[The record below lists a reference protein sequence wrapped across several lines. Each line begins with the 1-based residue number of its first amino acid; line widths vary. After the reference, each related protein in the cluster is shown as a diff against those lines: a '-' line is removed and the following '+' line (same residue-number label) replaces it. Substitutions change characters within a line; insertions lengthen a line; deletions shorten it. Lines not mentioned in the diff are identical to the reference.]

1 MKKSVLTFGAA
12 AAALAMTV
20 PMTSVAADAQR
31 YSGDTRHETAIQVA
45 KAFGTAD
52 TVYLARGD
60 EQVDAVAGGKLP
72 AGPVLL
78 LNNSEAVKA
87 LVKATITELKA
98 KHVVVLGGVAG
109 VSDEA
114 AKAVSGD
121 ITFERVS
128 GATRYDTAVAISK
141 RLHPTD
147 GDGSKVYLAN
157 GMTLVDALVGGQIR
171 DDGPILLTNGSG
183 TLPATTAAEIKRLQ
197 PKEVVALGGKS
208 AVTESE
214 LSAAAKLGKG
224 DATEAKAK
232 AKAEADLLKAQREAN
247 MAVEGWFTVD
257 KGTDLKAF
265 ATKAVLS
272 DPAKKAAVETTF
284 PKVLPSDITKVA
296 DTEKIFSVDGAG
308 APGTEA
314 EALAA
319 AKDTTDA
326 KTFLGQ
332 AAIDAKNQTDP
343 KLTDVQKAESKV
355 EFEKVKAALTA
366 ANKAKADG
374 PTQEAIDKYAASAK
388 ETRIGGNTRF
398 ETAALIAEA
407 AYPGGNG
414 AMFVYG
420 ANGTAFADASVAG
433 YLDNE
438 AELRGPV
445 VLVSKE
451 TAPLVTSEYVKN
463 VEAKTPA
470 VNDFKGIGG
479 KGVISDAVLISL
491 DTLLD

>member
-20 PMTSVAADAQR
+20 PMSAVAADAQR
-31 YSGDTRHETAIQVA
+31 YSGDNRYETAIQVA

-72 AGPVLL
+72 TGPVLL
-78 LNNSEAVKA
+78 VSENAGVRA
-87 LVKATITELKA
+87 LVKSTIADLKA
-98 KHVVVLGGVAG
+98 TQVIVLGGEGA
-109 VSDEA
+109 VSDA
-114 AKAVSGD
+114 TAKAVSGS
-121 ITFERVS
+121 INYERLA
-128 GATRYDTAVAISK
+128 GANRYETAVAISK
-141 RLHPTD
+141 KLHPAD

-171 DDGPILLTNGSG
+171 NDGPILLTNGSG
-183 TLPATTAAEIKRLQ
+183 TLPASTAAEIKRLQ

-232 AKAEADLLKAQREAN
+232 AEADLLKAQREAH
-247 MAVEGWFTVD
+247 MAVEGWYTVD

-265 ATKAVLS
+265 ATKAGLS

-284 PKVLPSDITKVA
+284 PKVLLSDIAKVA

-308 APGTEA
+308 APGTET

-326 KTFLGQ
+326 KTYKGLDKIYDAVKNDSTKSETEKGKFFMNLAQ
-332 AAIDAKNQTDP
+332 AKDAVAAADKAKN
-343 KLTDVQKAESKV
+343 
-355 EFEKVKAALTA
+355 
-366 ANKAKADG
+366 DG
-374 PTQEAIDKYAASAK
+374 PTQAAIDKYAASAK
-388 ETRIGGNTRF
+388 EMRIGGNTRF

-407 AYPGGNG
+407 AYPGGKD
-414 AMFVYG
+414 AKFVYG

-433 YLDNE
+433 YLDNK
-438 AELRGPV
+438 AELQGPV

-463 VEAKTPA
+463 VEAKNKA

>member
-31 YSGDTRHETAIQVA
+31 YSGDTRYETAIQVA

-78 LNNSEAVKA
+78 LNNSDAVKA

-183 TLPATTAAEIKRLQ
+183 TLPASTAAEIKRLQ

-224 DATEAKAK
+224 DATEATAMAK
-232 AKAEADLLKAQREAN
+232 ADLEKASRQAH
-247 MAVEGWFTVD
+247 MALEGWYTVD

-265 ATKAVLS
+265 AAKVGLS
-272 DPAKKAAVETTF
+272 DSAKKAAVETTF
-284 PKVLPSDITKVA
+284 PKVLPSDIAKVG

-308 APGTEA
+308 APGTKA

-319 AKDTTDA
+319 AKGTTNA
-326 KTFLGQ
+326 MTFLGQ

-343 KLTDVQKAESKV
+343 KLTDVQKAESTVELKKV
-355 EFEKVKAALTA
+355 QAALTA
-366 ANKAKADG
+366 ADKAKHDG
-374 PTQEAIDKYAASAK
+374 PTQAAIDKYAASAK

-414 AMFVYG
+414 AKFVYG

-433 YLDNE
+433 YLDNK
-438 AELRGPV
+438 AGLQGPV

>member
-20 PMTSVAADAQR
+20 PMSAVAADAQR
-31 YSGDTRHETAIQVA
+31 YAGDNRYETAIQVA

-78 LNNSEAVKA
+78 LNNSDAVKA

-121 ITFERVS
+121 IAFERVS

-224 DATEAKAK
+224 DAATAK
-232 AKAEADLLKAQREAN
+232 AKAEADLLKAQREAH
-247 MAVEGWFTVD
+247 MAVDGWYTVN
-257 KGTDLKAF
+257 KATDLEAF
-265 ATKAVLS
+265 ATKAGL
-272 DPAKKAAVETTF
+272 DAAKKAAVETTF
-284 PKVLPSDITKVA
+284 PKVLPSDITGVA
-296 DTEKIFSVDGAG
+296 ADAKIFSVDGAG
-308 APGTEA
+308 APGTKA

-326 KTFLGQ
+326 KTYKGLTKINDEVKADTTKSSTEKAQ
-332 AAIDAKNQTDP
+332 SALDLSKANDAVTAADKAKN
-343 KLTDVQKAESKV
+343 
-355 EFEKVKAALTA
+355 
-366 ANKAKADG
+366 DG
-374 PTQEAIDKYAASAK
+374 PTQAAIDKYAASAK

-414 AMFVYG
+414 AKFVYG

-433 YLDNE
+433 YLDNK
-438 AELRGPV
+438 AELQGPV

>member
-20 PMTSVAADAQR
+20 PMSAVAADAQR
-31 YSGDTRHETAIQVA
+31 YSGDNRYETAIQVA

-72 AGPVLL
+72 DGPVLL
-78 LNNSEAVKA
+78 LNNNDAVKA
-87 LVKATITELKA
+87 LVKATIAELKA

-147 GDGSKVYLAN
+147 NDGSKVYLAN
-157 GMTLVDALVGGQIR
+157 GMTLVDALVGGQMP
-171 DDGPILLTNGSG
+171 DKGPILLTNGSG
-183 TLPATTAAEIKRLQ
+183 TLPASTAAEIKRLQ

-224 DATEAKAK
+224 DAATAKAM
-232 AKAEADLLKAQREAN
+232 AEADLLKAQREAK
-247 MAVEGWFTVD
+247 MAVEGWYTVD
-257 KGTDLKAF
+257 KGTDLEAF
-265 ATKAVLS
+265 ATAAGLS
-272 DPAKKAAVETTF
+272 DPAKKAAVKTTF
-284 PKVLPSDITKVA
+284 PKVLPGDIASVA
-296 DTEKIFSVDGAG
+296 AGAKIFSVDGAG
-308 APGTEA
+308 APGNKA

-319 AKDTTDA
+319 VKNTTDA
-326 KTFLGQ
+326 KTYKGLNKINDDIKNDATKSATEKAQ
-332 AAIDAKNQTDP
+332 SALDLSKANDAVTAADKAKN
-343 KLTDVQKAESKV
+343 
-355 EFEKVKAALTA
+355 
-366 ANKAKADG
+366 DG
-374 PTQEAIDKYAASAK
+374 PTQEAIDKYAAGAK
-388 ETRIGGNTRF
+388 EMRIGGNTRF

-407 AYPGGNG
+407 AYPGGKD
-414 AMFVYG
+414 AKFVYG

-433 YLDNE
+433 YLDNK
-438 AELRGPV
+438 AELQGPV

-451 TAPLVTSEYVKN
+451 TAPLVTSEYVKHI
-463 VEAKTPA
+463 EAKTPA

>member
-20 PMTSVAADAQR
+20 PMTAVAADAQR
-31 YSGDTRHETAIQVA
+31 YAGDNRYETAIQVA

-78 LNNSEAVKA
+78 LNNNDAVKA
-87 LVKATITELKA
+87 LVKATIAELKA

-121 ITFERVS
+121 IAFERVS

-224 DATEAKAK
+224 DAATAK
-232 AKAEADLLKAQREAN
+232 AKAEADLLKAQREAQ
-247 MAVEGWFTVD
+247 MAVDGWYTVD
-257 KGTDLKAF
+257 KATDLEAF
-265 ATKAVLS
+265 ATAARL
-272 DPAKKAAVETTF
+272 AKTVVETTF
-284 PKVLPSDITKVA
+284 PKVLPSDIASVA
-296 DTEKIFSVDGAG
+296 ADAKIFSVDGAG
-308 APGTEA
+308 APGTQA

-326 KTFLGQ
+326 MTFLGQ
-332 AAIDAKNQTDP
+332 AAINTKNQADP
-343 KLTDVQKAESKV
+343 KLTGVQKAQSNV
-355 EFEKVKAALTA
+355 EFEKVKASLTA
-366 ANKAKADG
+366 ANKAKNDG
-374 PTQEAIDKYAASAK
+374 PTQAAIDKYAASAK

-414 AMFVYG
+414 AKFVYG

-433 YLDNE
+433 YLDNK
-438 AELRGPV
+438 AELQGPV

>member
-20 PMTSVAADAQR
+20 PMSAVAADAQR
-31 YSGDTRHETAIQVA
+31 YAGDNRYETAIQVA

-78 LNNSEAVKA
+78 LNNSDAVKA

-121 ITFERVS
+121 IAFERVS

-224 DATEAKAK
+224 DAATAK
-232 AKAEADLLKAQREAN
+232 AKAEADLLKAQREAQ
-247 MAVEGWFTVD
+247 MAVDGWYTVD
-257 KGTDLKAF
+257 KATDLEAF
-265 ATKAVLS
+265 ATAARL
-272 DPAKKAAVETTF
+272 AKTVVETTF
-284 PKVLPSDITKVA
+284 PKVLPSDIASVA
-296 DTEKIFSVDGAG
+296 ADAKIFSVDGAG
-308 APGTEA
+308 APGTKA
-314 EALAA
+314 EAHAA
-319 AKDTTDA
+319 AKNTTDA
-326 KTFLGQ
+326 KTYKGLTKINDDVKADATKSETEKARSALEFAKAKDAVT
-332 AAIDAKNQTDP
+332 AADKAKN
-343 KLTDVQKAESKV
+343 
-355 EFEKVKAALTA
+355 
-366 ANKAKADG
+366 DG
-374 PTQEAIDKYAASAK
+374 PTAEAIAKYAAGAK

-398 ETAALIAEA
+398 ETAALIAEVA
-407 AYPGGNG
+407 FPGGNG
-414 AMFVYG
+414 AKFVYG

-433 YLDNE
+433 YLDNK
-438 AELRGPV
+438 AELQGPV

>member
-20 PMTSVAADAQR
+20 PMSAVAADAQR
-31 YSGDTRHETAIQVA
+31 YAGDNRYETAIQVA

-72 AGPVLL
+72 GGPVLL
-78 LNNSEAVKA
+78 LNNNDGVKA
-87 LVKATITELKA
+87 LVKATIAELKT

-147 GDGSKVYLAN
+147 NDGSKVYLAN
-157 GMTLVDALVGGQIR
+157 GMTLVDALVGGQMP
-171 DDGPILLTNGSG
+171 DKGPILLTNGSG
-183 TLPATTAAEIKRLQ
+183 TLPASTAAEIKRLQ

-208 AVTESE
+208 AVTASE

-224 DATEAKAK
+224 DATEATAMAK
-232 AKAEADLLKAQREAN
+232 ADLEKASRQAH
-247 MAVEGWFTVD
+247 MALEGWYTVD
-257 KGTDLKAF
+257 KGTDLEAF
-265 ATKAVLS
+265 ATKASL
-272 DPAKKAAVETTF
+272 DAAKKAAVETTF
-284 PKVLPSDITKVA
+284 PKVLPSDIA
-296 DTEKIFSVDGAG
+296 SDAGTEKIFSVDGAG
-308 APGTEA
+308 APGTQA
-314 EALAA
+314 DALAA

-326 KTFLGQ
+326 MTFLGQ
-332 AAIDAKNQTDP
+332 AAIDAKNQADP
-343 KLTDVQKAESKV
+343 KLTDVQKAESTVELKKV
-355 EFEKVKAALTA
+355 QAALTA
-366 ANKAKADG
+366 ADKAKKDG
-374 PTQEAIDKYAASAK
+374 PTQAAIDKYAASAK
-388 ETRIGGNTRF
+388 EMRIGGNTRF

-407 AYPGGNG
+407 AYPGGKD
-414 AMFVYG
+414 AKFVYG

-433 YLDNE
+433 YLDNK
-438 AELRGPV
+438 AKLQGPV

-451 TAPLVTSEYVKN
+451 TAPLVTSEYVKK
-463 VEAKTPA
+463 AKKSA
-470 VNDFKGIGG
+470 VKDFKGIGG

-491 DTLLD
+491 DTLLG

>member
-20 PMTSVAADAQR
+20 PMSAVAADAQR
-31 YSGDTRHETAIQVA
+31 YAGDNRFETAIQVA

-72 AGPVLL
+72 TGPVLL
-78 LNNSEAVKA
+78 VSENAGVQA
-87 LVKATITELKA
+87 LVKSTIADLKA
-98 KHVVVLGGVAG
+98 TQVIVLGGEGA
-109 VSDEA
+109 VSDA
-114 AKAVSGD
+114 TAKAVSGS
-121 ITFERVS
+121 INYERLA
-128 GATRYDTAVAISK
+128 GANRYETAVAISK
-141 RLHPTD
+141 KLHPTD

-157 GMTLVDALVGGQIR
+157 GMTLVDALVGGQMP
-171 DDGPILLTNGSG
+171 DNGPILLTNGSG
-183 TLPATTAAEIKRLQ
+183 TLPASTAAEIKRLQ

-208 AVTESE
+208 AVTASE

-224 DATEAKAK
+224 DAATAK
-232 AKAEADLLKAQREAN
+232 AKAEADLLKAQREAH
-247 MAVEGWFTVD
+247 MAVEGWYTVD
-257 KGTDLKAF
+257 KGTDLEAF
-265 ATKAVLS
+265 ATAANL
-272 DPAKKAAVETTF
+272 AKTVVETTF
-284 PKVLPSDITKVA
+284 PKVLPSDITSVA
-296 DTEKIFSVDGAG
+296 ADAKIFSVDGAS
-308 APGTEA
+308 APGTKA
-314 EALAA
+314 KALAA

-326 KTFLGQ
+326 KTYKGLNKINDEVKNDDTKSSTEKIQ
-332 AAIDAKNQTDP
+332 SALDLSKANDA
-343 KLTDVQKAESKV
+343 V
-355 EFEKVKAALTA
+355 TA
-366 ANKAKADG
+366 ADKAKKDG
-374 PTQEAIDKYAASAK
+374 PTQAAIDKYAAGAK
-388 ETRIGGNTRF
+388 EMRIGGNTRF

-407 AYPGGNG
+407 AYPGGKE
-414 AMFVYG
+414 AKFVYG

-433 YLDNE
+433 YLDNK
-438 AELRGPV
+438 AELQGPV

-463 VEAKTPA
+463 VEVKTPA